1 MNRHLGYL
9 DYKYIFISSGI
20 NSILSLNINNQQYAH
35 IWLCQCQK
43 GFQRYPSY
51 MTDLHDGADFFI
63 QQQLLGQQQQQPLNQ
78 NHRHWSHNSDTINN
92 NNRTKLGESQVVTS
106 TTITSSKSTSILSI
120 SISRYL

>member
-20 NSILSLNINNQQYAH
+20 NSILSLKINNQQYAH

-63 QQQLLGQQQQQPLNQ
+63 QQQLSGQQPLNQ

-92 NNRTKLGESQVVTS
+92 KNRTKLGESQVVTS
-106 TTITSSKSTSILSI
+106 ITITSSKSTSISSI